1 MIKNGLKSY
10 FKNLKY
16 FFTPLGA
23 FALGIVMGLSVFI
36 PGCLAAL
43 SDLWKD
49 VSEIATSAEVDFS
62 NLKNCVVN
70 AVTSLDWN
78 NPLDALSNLLSKEW
92 LTQTLND
99 CISAL
104 QADTAGIT
112 SQLTSAVDKCI
123 NGIIACAVVF
133 FFFSLVGLFGGYYL
147 TRWLI
152 RRNEAKCALWK
163 RLCISALNILL
174 LSLSVTLCAKFY
186 DMWKPGGFIYAIVQM
201 ILAGIIALLDAY
213 LLHGYKKV
221 NLTNAVNFKNIVILN
236 VAHAIILILAFAIF
250 LIASLAINIIV
261 GLFIGISLFEIA
273 LIVVGLNAEVYVK
286 KLAEEKE

>member
-1 MIKNGLKSY
+1 MIKNGLKSF

-23 FALGIVMGLSVFI
+23 FALGVVIGLSVLV
-36 PGCLAAL
+36 PGCLSAL
-43 SDLWKD
+43 SALVKD
-49 VSEIATSAEVDFS
+49 VSEIATSAQIDFS
-62 NLKNCVVN
+62 NLKSCVLD
-70 AVTSLDWN
+70 AIGSLDWDN
-78 NPLDALSNLLSKEW
+78 VWGALSTLLSREW
-92 LTQTLND
+92 LSQTLND
-99 CISAL
+99 CLSAL
-104 QADTAGIT
+104 QADTAVIT

-123 NGIIACAVVF
+123 NGVIACAVVF

-163 RLCISALNILL
+163 RICISALNILL

-186 DMWKPGGFIYAIVQM
+186 DLWKPGGFICAIVQL
-201 ILAGIIALLDAY
+201 ILTGIIALLDAY
-213 LLHGYKKV
+213 LLHGYRKV
-221 NLTNAVNFKNIVILN
+221 NLANAVNFKNIFFLN
-236 VAHAIILILAFAIF
+236 VAHAIIFILAFAIF
-250 LIASLAINIIV
+250 LIASLAVNIIV

-286 KLAEEKE
+286 ELAEEKE

>member
-36 PGCLAAL
+36 PGSISSL
-43 SDLWKD
+43 SGLWHD
-49 VSEIATSAEVDFS
+49 VVEITASAEVDFS
-62 NLKNCVVN
+62 NLKNCVTD

-78 NPLDALSNLLSKEW
+78 NPLDALSCLLSKEW
-92 LTQTLND
+92 LSQTLND
-99 CISAL
+99 CLSAI
-104 QADTAGIT
+104 QADTSGIT
-112 SQLTSAVDKCI
+112 SQLSHAVDKCI
-123 NGIIACAVVF
+123 NGIIAYAVVF
-133 FFFSLVGLFGGYYL
+133 ILFALLGLFGGFYL

-163 RLCISALNILL
+163 RLCISALNVVLF
-174 LSLSVTLCAKFY
+174 SLSVTLCAQFY
-186 DMWKPGGFIYAIVQM
+186 DMWKPGGFIFACVQL
-201 ILAGIIALLDAY
+201 ILTGIIALLDAY